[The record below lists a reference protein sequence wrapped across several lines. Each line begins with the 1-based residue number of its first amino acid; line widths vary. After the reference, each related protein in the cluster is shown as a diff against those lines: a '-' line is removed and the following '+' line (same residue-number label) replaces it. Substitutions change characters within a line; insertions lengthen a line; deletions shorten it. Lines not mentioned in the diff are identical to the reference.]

1 MKRGIVNSI
10 PLVIGMKD
18 DGKLDFLDIITLLGF
33 IISVENL
40 NENMNQNDKQD
51 IQNDLSEKADKIL
64 TEIHSHLEAQDEKIN
79 KIWEK
84 LNEKN

>member
-1 MKRGIVNSI
+1 MKGGIVNSI

-18 DGKLDFLDIITLLGF
+18 DGSLDFLDIITLLGF

-40 NENMNQNDKQD
+40 NENLSQNDKFD
-51 IQNDLSEKADKIL
+51 LQNDLSEKADKIL